1 MDPKITVLKFG
12 SSVLRDESDLP
23 RVVHEIYS
31 RWRRGSQVLA
41 VVSAFG
47 NTTDELLERASA
59 ITDQPHARSV
69 ASLLATGEATA
80 AALLGLAL
88 DKAGIPVKV
97 LRPEQAGLT
106 TTGETLNSEL
116 VGADDAR
123 LKEELKTSVVVVS
136 GFVGIDE
143 SNEIALLGRG
153 GSDLTTIFLANRLR
167 AECVLV
173 KDVDGLYETD
183 PNQSL
188 SLPRRFRRA
197 NWKTVREVGAD
208 VVQGKAVKYAASVGL
223 NFSITAIGSGV
234 ATEVHGGSDEL
245 ITSSRFFDRPLR
257 VSILGCGTV
266 GGGVFQA
273 LAKLPTAF
281 EIVAVA
287 DRNPEKA
294 RSAGVPEN
302 IFTPDPIVAIE
313 RDCDVVIELLG
324 RTDPT
329 RRYIEEAL
337 ILGRHVV
344 TANKALLSEDR
355 NRLEQVAFEY
365 GGSLRYSAAV
375 GGVMPALEAVS
386 NSATLTSFSGV
397 VNGTC
402 NFICDELAKGES
414 PATAIRA
421 AQLAGF
427 AESDP
432 TLDISGR
439 DSAQKLCLLTY
450 AAFGIDLCESDVRI
464 KGIENLA
471 TSDVSAA
478 IARGNVVRLVASCR
492 KTHDGVE
499 AKVEPVELPATHPF
513 ADLKGAENSL
523 LLDHGDENI
532 RVIRG
537 RGAGRWATTEAV
549 VADLLDL
556 RKEPVEEFI
565 EPLAISRAAGQ
576 EVYA

>member
-1 MDPKITVLKFG
+1 MDQKITVLKFG

-47 NTTDELLERASA
+47 NTTDELLERANA
-59 ITDQPHARSV
+59 ISDQPHARSV

-106 TTGETLNSEL
+106 TTGQILDAEL
-116 VGADDAR
+116 IGADDAR
-123 LKEELKTSVVVVS
+123 LRDELKTSVVVVS

-143 SNEIALLGRG
+143 KNEIALLGRG
-153 GSDLTTIFLANRLR
+153 GSDLTAIFLADRLG

-183 PNQSL
+183 PNQSV

-197 NWKTVREVGAD
+197 NWKTVRNLGAD
-208 VVQGKAVKYAASVGL
+208 VVQEKAVKYAESVGL
-223 NFSITAIGSGV
+223 SFSITAIG
-234 ATEVHGGSDEL
+234 ANAETEVHEGLDEL
-245 ITSSRFFDRPLR
+245 VTSSHLFDRPLR

-273 LAKLPTAF
+273 ISKLPTSF

-287 DRNPEKA
+287 DRNPNKT
-294 RSAGVPEN
+294 RIAGVPEHL
-302 IFTPDPIVAIE
+302 FTPDPIDAIE

-329 RRYIEEAL
+329 RRYIELAL
-337 ILGRHVV
+337 KLGRHVV
-344 TANKALLSEDR
+344 TANKALLAEDR
-355 NRLEQVAFEY
+355 DRLEQIAFSH
-365 GGSLRYSAAV
+365 GGSLSYSAAV

-386 NSATLTSFSGV
+386 NSPSLGSFSGV

-414 PATAIRA
+414 RAASIRA
-421 AQLAGF
+421 AQVAGF

-439 DSAQKLCLLTY
+439 DSAQKLCLLAK
-450 AAFGIDLCESDVRI
+450 AAFCVELREEDVSI
-464 KGIENLA
+464 TGIEDLDA
-471 TSDVSAA
+471 SHVRAA
-478 IARGNVVRLVASCR
+478 ISRGNVVRLVASCR
-492 KTHDGVE
+492 RTDDGIE
-499 AKVEPVELPATHPF
+499 ATVQPVELPSTHPF
-513 ADLKGAENSL
+513 ADLKGADNSL
-523 LLDHGDENI
+523 LLEHADGTN
-532 RVIRG
+532 RSIRG

-556 RKEPVEEFI
+556 RKESQEKRV
-565 EPLAISRAAGQ
+565 EPLAIARAAGQ